1 MKFKWDSVSF
11 KGSPSTVINW
21 KFDSNRTSHFQI
33 MSIIFVK
40 FSLLNKPVGSN
51 VKKWWLFYSWTLE
64 EKYQKKEQD
73 LDIHLNSLF
82 FPSGIQVANS
92 VIMNH
97 VTIGDG
103 CSIQGSVICSNV
115 QLQERVNLKDC
126 QVISL
131 SLSDACGWYLNI
143 NLNFDPG
150 WSRFCGYCW
159 ERLQRG
165 GLG

>member
-1 MKFKWDSVSF
+1 MTF
-11 KGSPSTVINW
+11 
-21 KFDSNRTSHFQI
+21 
-33 MSIIFVK
+33 
-40 FSLLNKPVGSN
+40 
-51 VKKWWLFYSWTLE
+51 LFMNIRRKVYI
-64 EKYQKKEQD
+64 KKEPD
-73 LDIHLNSLF
+73 SDIHLNS
-82 FPSGIQVANS
+82 PSSPSCIQVANS

-131 SLSDACGWYLNI
+131 SLSLSLSVACGWYLNI